1 MNLSPVYEQWKAEAL
16 EAGERRA
23 TEGFLIARFGPLD
36 EALTQIIPS
45 LIALPPIDRSRLI
58 LNLSRAELIEQFEH
72 KLSH

>member
-1 MNLSPVYEQWKAEAL
+1 MSLSPVYEQWKAETL

-23 TEGFLIARFGPLD
+23 TEGFLVARFGHLD

-45 LIALPPIDRSRLI
+45 LVALPPIDRSQLI
-58 LNLSRAELIEQFEH
+58 LNLSRTELIKQFGN